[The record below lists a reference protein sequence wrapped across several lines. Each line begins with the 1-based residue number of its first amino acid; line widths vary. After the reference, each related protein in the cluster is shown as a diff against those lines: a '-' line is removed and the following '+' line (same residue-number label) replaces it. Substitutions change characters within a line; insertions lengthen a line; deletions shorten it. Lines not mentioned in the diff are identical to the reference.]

1 MMLAARVRFS
11 LCELFSLF
19 FPRAR
24 HVSLSISPDFK
35 TQRKVCDTPGV
46 LFKLYARSGDEPRRE
61 KAAMNLTRRLSAA
74 KDAFNEN
81 DVAASRAAHEGK
93 TVKRKA
99 TDSNADGGNNE
110 IKYDAEEAHAGAG
123 GKYVKSLVFGGL
135 DGIITTFAVVAASKG
150 GSLSTEIVLLMGFA
164 NLFADGLS
172 MGFGDFLSSKAEH
185 EYATTEKKREKWEF
199 DNFPEGEKREM
210 VEIYMQRGMKEEDAT
225 IIIETMSKYEDI
237 FVDVMMVEELGL
249 MPPEEESSFMNG
261 LVTFIAFSLFG
272 FVPLMPYLIGRLA
285 KSGSEDALFASACVL
300 TAFTLF
306 SLGAAKARFTNQAQV
321 KSGLF
326 MLING
331 GLAAI
336 CAYLVSWGISEGL
349 GVNSP

>member
-1 MMLAARVRFS
+1 VRKTPPKGAKS
-11 LCELFSLF
+11 VE
-19 FPRAR
+19 RAFNER
-24 HVSLSISPDFK
+24 ERDCHVSHQSFLIIK
-35 TQRKVCDTPGV
+35 YTLLLNNTHTHKHINTQTRNNK
-46 LFKLYARSGDEPRRE
+46 
-61 KAAMNLTRRLSAA
+61 MNITRRLSAA

-81 DVAASRAAHEGK
+81 DVAASRAAHESK
-93 TVKRKA
+93 ANSSTVTKHARN
-99 TDSNADGGNNE
+99 TTPGNNNTNDGD

-261 LVTFIAFSLFG
+261 LVTFVAFSLFG

-285 KSGSEDALFASACVL
+285 KSGSEDALFVSACAL

-306 SLGAAKARFTNQAQV
+306 SLGAAKAKFTNQAQV
-321 KSGLF
+321 KSGFF
-326 MLING
+326 MLMNG

-349 GVNSP
+349 GVKSP

>member
-1 MMLAARVRFS
+1 
-11 LCELFSLF
+11 
-19 FPRAR
+19 
-24 HVSLSISPDFK
+24 
-35 TQRKVCDTPGV
+35 
-46 LFKLYARSGDEPRRE
+46 
-61 KAAMNLTRRLSAA
+61 MNLTRRLSAA

-81 DVAASRAAHEGK
+81 DVAASRAAHESK
-93 TVKRKA
+93 ANASTVTARA
-99 TDSNADGGNNE
+99 RNSTPGNNTNNTNDGE

-225 IIIETMSKYEDI
+225 TIIETMSKYEDI

-261 LVTFIAFSLFG
+261 LVTFVAFSLFG

-285 KSGSEDALFASACVL
+285 KSGSEDALFVSACAL

-306 SLGAAKARFTNQAQV
+306 SLGAAKAKFTNQAQV
-321 KSGLF
+321 KSGFF
-326 MLING
+326 MLMNG

-349 GVNSP
+349 GVKSP

>member
-1 MMLAARVRFS
+1 MSSFHFS
-11 LCELFSLF
+11 
-19 FPRAR
+19 FPERDT
-24 HVSLSISPDFK
+24 SLSQFRQILK
-35 TQRKVCDTPGV
+35 RKGRFATPPAYF
-46 LFKLYARSGDEPRRE
+46 LNFYARSGDEPRRE

-99 TDSNADGGNNE
+99 TDSNAGGGNNE

-210 VEIYMQRGMKEEDAT
+210 VEIYMQRGMNEEDAT